1 MIKWKCNKCF
11 SPFAHISKKYST
23 FSVELYQTKT
33 NKQFNM
39 KKLTALA
46 AFCSVIIATVYFS
59 ACNNSKSD
67 LKADNKEDSVKKV
80 LARGEYLANYGAV
93 CLDCHSKRDVTKFSM
108 PVVPGTEGGGGITF
122 GKAEG
127 IPGEV
132 TPPNITPFGLKDWTD
147 DEIARAITRGI
158 NKKGDT
164 LFPMMPYHNYSHM
177 AKEDVYAIIA
187 YLRTLKPIDSTVP
200 PRKLM
205 IPASMFGPLPQNDI
219 AQNTKPDPSD
229 KVKYGEYVTTMASCG
244 ECHTPMGPQGPD
256 FSKKF
261 AGGFVFDLGFLKV
274 GVGNITPDTA
284 TGIGK
289 WTEEDFLQRFKTN
302 SAPEKVNANP
312 GRENSIMPWAMY
324 GKMTEEDLKAIYAFL
339 RTVKPIN
346 NKVEKYP
353 K

>member
-1 MIKWKCNKCF
+1 
-11 SPFAHISKKYST
+11 
-23 FSVELYQTKT
+23 
-33 NKQFNM
+33 M
-39 KKLTALA
+39 KKFIAAAAICSAIIITAN
-46 AFCSVIIATVYFS
+46 FS
-59 ACNNSKSD
+59 ACNSNKSD
-67 LKADNKEDSVKKV
+67 SKADTNEDSLKNV

-93 CLDCHSKRDVTKFSM
+93 CLDCHSKRDITKFSM

-122 GKAEG
+122 GKGEG

-132 TPPNITPFGLKDWTD
+132 TPPNITPFALKDWTD
-147 DEIARAITRGI
+147 DEIARAMTKGI

-164 LFPMMPYHNYSHM
+164 LFPIMPYHNYSRM
-177 AKEDVYAIIA
+177 TKEDIYSIIA

-205 IPASMFGPLPQNDI
+205 IPASMFGPLPQNDL

-244 ECHTPMGPQGPD
+244 DCHTPMGPQGPD

-274 GVGNITPDTA
+274 GVANITPDSA
-284 TGIGK
+284 TGIGT
-289 WTEEDFLQRFKTN
+289 WTEAAFLQKFKGN
-302 SAPEKVNANP
+302 SATERVNANP
-312 GRENSIMPWAMY
+312 GRENSIMPWSMY
-324 GKMTEEDLKAIYAFL
+324 GKMKEDDLKAIYAFL
-339 RTVKPIN
+339 RTVQPIS